1 MTGSASA
8 TILSTCTNR
17 LRRREYHEPRGE
29 AAPQAVAFERLPNA
43 ERRQSDC
50 QIARPLQQRK
60 CEPHLGC
67 QSEGAAEQYIGSL
80 LDANRVGYRKGN
92 GADRV
97 EQALDHQYYGEV
109 EGSAGEAECH
119 PNFERAR
126 HPTGKVKKE
135 AAAYAGS
142 TTMDMPELDVNRGGA
157 GGGAICPAA
166 PECASE
172 TIKQVEAVALDD
184 HERDRDQPGRGY
196 PRCDRKCRSR
206 SGPQTKQQK
215 EAK

>member
-8 TILSTCTNR
+8 TIISACPNR
-17 LRRREYHEPRGE
+17 LRHRERYEPRGE
-29 AAPQAVAFERLPNA
+29 SAPQAAAFERLPKT

-60 CEPHLGC
+60 CEPHLRR
-67 QSEGAAEQYIGSL
+67 QSEGAADQYIGSL

-119 PNFERAR
+119 PNFERAS
-126 HPTGKVKKE
+126 HPT
-135 AAAYAGS
+135 
-142 TTMDMPELDVNRGGA
+142 
-157 GGGAICPAA
+157 
-166 PECASE
+166 
-172 TIKQVEAVALDD
+172 
-184 HERDRDQPGRGY
+184 
-196 PRCDRKCRSR
+196 
-206 SGPQTKQQK
+206 
-215 EAK
+215 

>member
-80 LDANRVGYRKGN
+80 LDANRVGDRKGN
-92 GADRV
+92 GADRI
-97 EQALDHQYYGEV
+97 EQALDHQHDSEI
-109 EGSAGEAECH
+109 ERPAGEAECD
-119 PNFERAR
+119 PNFERAG
-126 HPTGKVKKE
+126 HPTGEVKQE
-135 AAAYAGS
+135 AYPQAGAAP
-142 TTMDMPELDVNRGGA
+142 MDMAELDVNGSGT
-157 GGGAICPAA
+157 GGGPVSPAA
-166 PECASE
+166 PECACE
-172 TIKQVEAVALDD
+172 TIEQIKPAALES
-184 HERDRDQPGRGY
+184 HECDRDQR
-196 PRCDRKCRSR
+196 
-206 SGPQTKQQK
+206 
-215 EAK
+215 